1 MIMITITMLAFNQ
14 AREAAALVLN
24 ILFAPHFRL
33 SHFQAMTIFALVAA
47 VAFGFLSRRT
57 AYQRAR
63 YIAWSFFLFL
73 AVAITLGWLMYP
85 ASR

>member
-1 MIMITITMLAFNQ
+1 MIH
-14 AREAAALVLN
+14 
-24 ILFAPHFRL
+24 APHFQL
-33 SHFQAMTIFALVAA
+33 GHLQAMTTFALVAA

-63 YIAWSFFLFL
+63 YIAWTFFLFL
-73 AVAITLGWLMYP
+73 AVAIALGWFMYP

>member
-1 MIMITITMLAFNQ
+1 
-14 AREAAALVLN
+14 
-24 ILFAPHFRL
+24 
-33 SHFQAMTIFALVAA
+33 MTIFALVAA

>member
-1 MIMITITMLAFNQ
+1 MTMSMITMLAFNQ
-14 AREAAALVLN
+14 AREATPLLLLL
-24 ILFAPHFRL
+24 LFAPHFHL
-33 SHFQAMTIFALVAA
+33 THFQAMTIFALVAA

-63 YIAWSFFLFL
+63 YIAWTFFLFL
-73 AVAITLGWLMYP
+73 AVAITIGWLMYP

>member
-1 MIMITITMLAFNQ
+1 MSMPP
-14 AREAAALVLN
+14 
-24 ILFAPHFRL
+24 APHFHL
-33 SHFQAMTIFALVAA
+33 SHLQAMTIFALVAA

-63 YIAWSFFLFL
+63 YIAWTFFLFL

-85 ASR
+85 SSR

>member
-1 MIMITITMLAFNQ
+1 MMTP
-14 AREAAALVLN
+14 
-24 ILFAPHFRL
+24 APHFHL
-33 SHFQAMTIFALVAA
+33 SHLQAMTIFALVAA
-47 VAFGFLSRRT
+47 VAFGFLSRRS

-73 AVAITLGWLMYP
+73 TVAISLGWLMYP

>member
-1 MIMITITMLAFNQ
+1 MTPD
-14 AREAAALVLN
+14 
-24 ILFAPHFRL
+24 PHFNL
-33 SHFQAMTIFALVAA
+33 SHLQAMTIFALVAA

-63 YIAWSFFLFL
+63 YIAWTFFLFL